1 MSSAIIP
8 LKKGILISPDPLLSC
23 TAKLALGGAYF
34 LEGNVEEAEKNWIEV
49 HKYCED
55 HGAGPVGALSRTA
68 LSSVFLVKGELSR
81 GIRMEEELIGW
92 HKENE
97 SRWRL
102 AHHLCWLGN
111 VYLRMTQKKGSMK
124 FSILARNLRFIM
136 RNILV
141 ARKKAEEY
149 LKESIKVASQIGA
162 IGILGQASLGL
173 GLLFKTRGKTDEA
186 EKYILEAIEAFEKC
200 GAEGYLKQAR
210 EALASCKVS
219 GRQGRMSRSE
229 RQGYPRKGRWH
240 ILRRSR

>member
-1 MSSAIIP
+1 MGNIYIGVGYFSGGNMPSAVIP

-34 LEGNVEEAEKNWIEV
+34 LEGDVEEAEKNWVEI

-111 VYLRMTQKKGSMK
+111 VYLKMAQRKGSMK
-124 FSILARNLRFIM
+124 FSILARNLRFIV

-141 ARKKAEEY
+141 AGRTAEKY
-149 LKESIKVASQIGA
+149 LKEAIEVASQIGA

-173 GLLFKTRGKTDEA
+173 GLLFKTRGKTEEA

-210 EALASCKVS
+210 EALATWELKT
-219 GRQGRMSRSE
+219 G
-229 RQGYPRKGRWH
+229 
-240 ILRRSR
+240 